1 MGYRFTRGQRTRS
14 ERIAAIGGSVICAEE
29 DTLDPTSFERGR
41 VLIESPPLTRVEFKV
56 DLKVLDVVFPVR
68 VSEAE
73 LFLRGPRLS
82 RVVQGNL
89 SDGSNNDSEDMM
101 ANSAA
106 SDVGNGSGR
115 DRMVGECQGE
125 SRGAIHG
132 AAAGETGQVLWRG
145 NQLWETVG
153 EGVERDAQ
161 VIKKEAVSTLPGSDG
176 LNLEL
181 GGSVVPYNEVLA
193 NANPKGKGCGRPRKE
208 GEVSVRRIAPNS
220 PSVIVDISITDSDV
234 NYRQSAILRE
244 AKATVGLGKL
254 IGAPTIGNEELI
266 IQDIA
271 RLLLPSS

>member
-181 GGSVVPYNEVLA
+181 GGSVVPYNGTAADVIMYR
-193 NANPKGKGCGRPRKE
+193 GSRRK
-208 GEVSVRRIAPNS
+208 V
-220 PSVIVDISITDSDV
+220 
-234 NYRQSAILRE
+234 
-244 AKATVGLGKL
+244 
-254 IGAPTIGNEELI
+254 
-266 IQDIA
+266 
-271 RLLLPSS
+271 